1 MNAVPARRH
10 FLGFRERLYALVVL
24 SVITLSLF
32 AVVSIYNVHDGSQQ
46 LSAVYERRVEPAL
59 ALHEMEEAIKD
70 VRFRLAGYLLDQMPA
85 VGNLNHLEEA
95 RGAIGD
101 NWLRFRE
108 ATAGNAFDERER
120 ELIAQIERNLG
131 NVEIMFAKLAKGY
144 QNDDREALT
153 AILEDEWPF
162 AIHAALLKPITHIA
176 VMQQAAVGTTYEA
189 SVGRGQHQIAFQISV
204 LTVVLVVLT
213 AFAGR
218 LVTSLTRRLD
228 KAAEIANK
236 VAAGDWSGAI
246 EDKTPDE
253 VGQLLRSIDHMRHQV
268 HSRELRL
275 ETVLNNAAEGII
287 TFDHWGTIERF
298 NQAAERLFGWSEREV
313 IGTSIG
319 LLITA
324 EARERRKGYLEHFLR
339 NEIHRLLGHE
349 GEVTGRHKDGTL
361 FPMSVKISSMTLEG
375 KELYVA
381 LVADVSERKA
391 MVERLKSM
399 AEHDGLTGL
408 YNRSYFQ
415 DEVARVVERVKR
427 TGETNCALLYIDLDN
442 FKYVNDTLGHAAGD
456 RLLVE
461 VSRMLKRRVRKS
473 DLIARFGGDEFCV
486 LLYDTRSDTAATV
499 AESFRKT
506 MADYAFAAG
515 NQRVDVGCSIGVA
528 MIDGRVDSPAMV
540 LSRADLA
547 CHLAKRQGRNTVH
560 VFTESDIEKVNSM
573 SLDMGWSARI
583 KAAIE
588 GGKFALACQPILD
601 TRTRDVVC
609 YEVLVRMRGDN
620 DEIIMPSGFLPAA
633 ERFGLSAQIDRWVI
647 VNAIETLARQ
657 HKTDPRMRYSI
668 NLSAQTIASPQIC
681 DVIRAKLTE
690 TGLDPAALTF
700 EITETMAISDL
711 KAASELLLEL
721 RTLGCKTALDDFGV
735 GMSSFSYLRELPV
748 DYVKIDGRFVRG
760 LAMNEVDQAMVK
772 AMNDIAHALGKQT
785 VAECV
790 EDEDTVLCLA
800 DIGVD
805 FGQGYHLGRPN
816 LTVPCADI
824 AQNAGA
830 GASCAS

>member
-1 MNAVPARRH
+1 MNARPVRRH
-10 FLGFRERLYALVVL
+10 FLGFRERLYTLVVL

-46 LSAVYERRVEPAL
+46 LSQVYEHRVEPAL

-70 VRFRLAGYLLDQMPA
+70 VRFRLAGYLLDQLPA

-101 NWLRFRE
+101 NWLRFKE
-108 ATAGNAFDERER
+108 ATSGNVFSERER
-120 ELIAQIERNLG
+120 DLIARIEHNLG
-131 NVEIMFAKLAKGY
+131 NVEVVFSKLAKGY
-144 QNDDREALT
+144 QNDDRDALT

-162 AIHAALLKPITHIA
+162 AIHAALLKPISHIA

-189 SVGRGQHQIAFQISV
+189 SVERGQHQIALQISG
-204 LTVVLVVLT
+204 LTVVFVVLV

-228 KAAEIANK
+228 KAVEIANK

-246 EDKTPDE
+246 EDGTPDE
-253 VGQLLRSIDHMRHQV
+253 VGQLLRAIDHMRHQV

-287 TFDHWGTIERF
+287 TFDHWGNIERF
-298 NQAAERLFGWSEREV
+298 NQAAERLFGWTEREV
-313 IGTSIG
+313 VATSLG
-319 LLITA
+319 LLITT

-361 FPMSVKISSMTLEG
+361 FPMSVKVSSMTLEG
-375 KELYVA
+375 RELYVA

-391 MVERLKSM
+391 MVERLRSM

-415 DEVARVVERVKR
+415 DEIARIVERVKR
-427 TGETNCALLYIDLDN
+427 TGDADCALLYIDLDN
-442 FKYVNDTLGHAAGD
+442 FKYINDTLGHAAGD

-461 VSRMLKRRVRKS
+461 VSRMLKRRARRG

-486 LLYDTRSDTAATV
+486 LLYDTAPDTAAKV
-499 AESFRKT
+499 AESFRK
-506 MADYAFAAG
+506 MLSDYVFSAG
-515 NQRVDVGCSIGVA
+515 SQRVDIGCSIGVA
-528 MIDGRVDSPAMV
+528 VIDGKVDSPAIV

-547 CHLAKRQGRNTVH
+547 CHLAKRRGRNLVH

-588 GGKFALACQPILD
+588 EGKFALACQPILD
-601 TRTRDVVC
+601 TRTREIAG
-609 YEVLVRMRGDN
+609 YEVLVRMLGDN
-620 DEIIMPSGFLPAA
+620 NEIIMPSGFLPAA

-647 VNAIETLARQ
+647 VNAIETLAQQRK
-657 HKTDPRMRYSI
+657 HNPRVRYSV
-668 NLSAQTIASPQIC
+668 NLSAQTIATPGIC
-681 DVIRAKLTE
+681 DVVRAKLAE

-760 LAMNEVDQAMVK
+760 LATNEVDQAMVK

-790 EDEDTVLCLA
+790 EDEDAVLCLA

-805 FGQGYHLGRPN
+805 FSQGYHLGRPD
-816 LTVPCADI
+816 LTLPCAAI
-824 AQNAGA
+824 ARHAGV
-830 GASCAS
+830 GGHCAI

>member
-1 MNAVPARRH
+1 MNVAPAHWH
-10 FLGFRERLYALVVL
+10 FLGFRGRLYALVVL

-32 AVVSIYNVHDGSQQ
+32 AVLSIYNVHDGSRQ
-46 LSAVYERRVEPAL
+46 LSEVYEHRVEPAV
-59 ALHEMEEAIKD
+59 ALHEMEEAIK
-70 VRFRLAGYLLDQMPA
+70 VVQFRLAGYLLDQLPA

-95 RGAIGD
+95 RGAITD

-108 ATAGNAFDERER
+108 ATAANAFDSRER

-131 NVEIMFAKLAKGY
+131 NVDTVFAKLAKGY
-144 QNDDREALT
+144 QNDDKHALT
-153 AILEDEWPF
+153 VILEDEWPF
-162 AIHAALLKPITHIA
+162 AIHAALLKPISRM
-176 VMQQAAVGTTYEA
+176 VVLQQAAVGTTYDA
-189 SVGRGQHQIAFQISV
+189 SVERGRQQVAFQISILAAV
-204 LTVVLVVLT
+204 LLVLA

-228 KAAEIANK
+228 KAAEIANR
-236 VAAGDWSGAI
+236 VAASDWSGAI
-246 EDKTPDE
+246 EDTAPDE
-253 VGQLLRSIDHMRHQV
+253 VGQLLRTIDHMRHQV

-275 ETVLNNAAEGII
+275 ETVLNNTAEGII

-298 NQAAERLFGWSEREV
+298 NQAAERLFGWDEREV
-313 IGTSIG
+313 AGTSVG

-361 FPMSVKISSMTLEG
+361 FPMSIKISNMTLEG
-375 KELYVA
+375 KELYIA

-391 MVERLKSM
+391 MVERLKRM

-415 DEVARVVERVKR
+415 DEVTRVVERAKR

-442 FKYVNDTLGHAAGD
+442 FKYINDTLGHAAGD

-461 VSRMLKRRVRKS
+461 VSGMLKRRARKS

-486 LLYDTRSDTAATV
+486 LLYDTKVDLAGKV

-506 MADYAFAAG
+506 LAEYAFVAG
-515 NQRVDVGCSIGVA
+515 TQRVDIGCSIGVA
-528 MIDGRVDSPAMV
+528 MIDDKMESPATV

-547 CHLAKRQGRNTVH
+547 CHLAKRRGRNLVH
-560 VFTESDIEKVNSM
+560 VFTESDLEKVNSM

-601 TRTRDVVC
+601 TRKRDVVA
-609 YEVLVRMRGDN
+609 YEVLVRMLGDN
-620 DEIIMPSGFLPAA
+620 NEIIMPSGFLPAA
-633 ERFGLSAQIDRWVI
+633 ERFGLAAQIDRWVI
-647 VNAIETLARQ
+647 VNAIETLARVRQ
-657 HKTDPRMRYSI
+657 GDPRTRFSV
-668 NLSAQTIASPQIC
+668 NLSAQTIATPEIC
-681 DVIRAKLTE
+681 DVIRARLAE

-721 RTLGCKTALDDFGV
+721 RRLGCKTALDDFGV

-748 DYVKIDGRFVRG
+748 DYVKIDGRFVRS
-760 LAMNEVDQAMVK
+760 LATNEVDQAMVK
-772 AMNDIAHALGKQT
+772 AMNDIAHAMGKQT

-800 DIGVD
+800 DLGVD
-805 FGQGYHLGRPN
+805 FSQGYHLGRPCIAP
-816 LTVPCADI
+816 PCVDVAGHS
-824 AQNAGA
+824 AAGA
-830 GASCAS
+830 A